1 MFGLDDKYKLNKKID
16 VKTFIKKEFNVSDKK
31 RLKESLKNVTLVY
44 QLVGEDIP
52 SIINEEYNCQVIL
65 FLDIEINNIKNASFV
80 GGIIQSEI
88 KSLCIMKIHDKN
100 TQRYYFAEK
109 RLNLQDNNNVIIEN
123 IVITKESSI
132 FFFDDWVERLEEY
145 LKFSNII
152 LKENKLFF
160 YREMMTKAFII
171 SELNFDLEGNKL
183 LESNLWYNSRK
194 VKEVL
199 INLKEIEKLKLQLKK
214 IKDTKEKVSVNKEIK
229 NLNEKIMKSV

>member
-1 MFGLDDKYKLNKKID
+1 MFGLDDKYKLNKKIE

-31 RLKESLKNVTLVY
+31 RLKESLKNVTLSY

-214 IKDTKEKVSVNKEIK
+214 INDSKEKVSINKEIK
-229 NLNEKIMKSV
+229 SLNEKIMRLV

>member
-1 MFGLDDKYKLNKKID
+1 MFGLDDKYKLNKKIE

-31 RLKESLKNVTLVY
+31 RLKESLKNVTLAY

-214 IKDTKEKVSVNKEIK
+214 IKDTKEKVSINKEIK
-229 NLNEKIMKSV
+229 NLNEKIIRLV

>member
-16 VKTFIKKEFNVSDKK
+16 VKTFIKKDFNVSDKK

-171 SELNFDLEGNKL
+171 IELNFDLEGNKL

-214 IKDTKEKVSVNKEIK
+214 IKDTKEKVSVNKKIK
-229 NLNEKIMKSV
+229 KLNEKIMRLV

>member
-16 VKTFIKKEFNVSDKK
+16 LKTFIKKEFNASDKK
-31 RLKESLKNVTLVY
+31 RLKESLKNVNLVY

-88 KSLCIMKIHDKN
+88 KSLCIIRIHDKN

-214 IKDTKEKVSVNKEIK
+214 IKDTKEKVSVNKKIK
-229 NLNEKIMKSV
+229 KLNEKIMRLV

>member
-16 VKTFIKKEFNVSDKK
+16 VKTFIKKDFNVSDKK

-52 SIINEEYNCQVIL
+52 SIINEEYNCQAIL
-65 FLDIEINNIKNASFV
+65 FLDIEINNIKNVSFV
-80 GGIIQSEI
+80 GGIIQGEI
-88 KSLCIMKIHDKN
+88 KSFCIMKIHDKN

-109 RLNLQDNNNVIIEN
+109 RLNLQDNNNIIIEN

-132 FFFDDWVERLEEY
+132 FFFDDWVERLEYY

-171 SELNFDLEGNKL
+171 SELNFDFEGNKL

-199 INLKEIEKLKLQLKK
+199 INLKEVEKLKLQLKK
-214 IKDTKEKVSVNKEIK
+214 IKEIKEKVSVNKEIK

>member
-1 MFGLDDKYKLNKKID
+1 MFGLDDKYKLNKKIE

-31 RLKESLKNVTLVY
+31 RLKESLKNVTLAY

-65 FLDIEINNIKNASFV
+65 FLDVEINNIKNASFV

-132 FFFDDWVERLEEY
+132 FFFDDWVERLEDY

-194 VKEVL
+194 VKELL

-214 IKDTKEKVSVNKEIK
+214 IKDTKEKVSINKEIK

>member
-1 MFGLDDKYKLNKKID
+1 
-16 VKTFIKKEFNVSDKK
+16 
-31 RLKESLKNVTLVY
+31 
-44 QLVGEDIP
+44 
-52 SIINEEYNCQVIL
+52 
-65 FLDIEINNIKNASFV
+65 
-80 GGIIQSEI
+80 
-88 KSLCIMKIHDKN
+88 MKIHDKN

-214 IKDTKEKVSVNKEIK
+214 IKDVKEKVSVNKEIK

>member
-16 VKTFIKKEFNVSDKK
+16 LKTFIKKEFNASDKK
-31 RLKESLKNVTLVY
+31 RLKESLKNVNLVY

-214 IKDTKEKVSVNKEIK
+214 IKDTKEKVSVNKKIK
-229 NLNEKIMKSV
+229 KLNEKIMRLV

>member
-1 MFGLDDKYKLNKKID
+1 MFGLYDKYKLNKKIE

-31 RLKESLKNVTLVY
+31 RLKESLKNVTLAY
-44 QLVGEDIP
+44 QLVGEYIP

-65 FLDIEINNIKNASFV
+65 FLDVEINNIKNASFV

-214 IKDTKEKVSVNKEIK
+214 IKDVKEKVSVNKEIK

>member
-16 VKTFIKKEFNVSDKK
+16 IKTFIKKEFNTSDKK

-88 KSLCIMKIHDKN
+88 KSLCIIRIHDKN

-214 IKDTKEKVSVNKEIK
+214 IKDTKEKVSVNKKIK
-229 NLNEKIMKSV
+229 KLNEKIMRLV

>member
-16 VKTFIKKEFNVSDKK
+16 VKTFIKKDFNVSDKK
-31 RLKESLKNVTLVY
+31 RLKESLKNVTLLY

-88 KSLCIMKIHDKN
+88 KSPCIMKIHDKN

-214 IKDTKEKVSVNKEIK
+214 IKDTKEKVSVNKKIK
-229 NLNEKIMKSV
+229 KLNEKIMRLV

>member
-16 VKTFIKKEFNVSDKK
+16 IKTFIKKEFNTSDKK

-52 SIINEEYNCQVIL
+52 SIINEEYNCQAIL
-65 FLDIEINNIKNASFV
+65 FFDIEINNIKNTSFV
-80 GGIIQSEI
+80 GGIIQGEI

-214 IKDTKEKVSVNKEIK
+214 IKDVKEKVSVNKEIK

>member
-1 MFGLDDKYKLNKKID
+1 MFGLDDKYKLNKKIE

-31 RLKESLKNVTLVY
+31 RLKESLKNVTLAY

-52 SIINEEYNCQVIL
+52 SIINEEYNCQAIL
-65 FLDIEINNIKNASFV
+65 FFDIEINNIKNASFV

-214 IKDTKEKVSVNKEIK
+214 IKDVKEKVSVNKEIK

>member
-1 MFGLDDKYKLNKKID
+1 MFGLDDKYKLNKKIE
-16 VKTFIKKEFNVSDKK
+16 VKTFIKKEFNASDKK
-31 RLKESLKNVTLVY
+31 RLKESLKNVTLAY

-65 FLDIEINNIKNASFV
+65 FLDVEINNIKNASFV

-88 KSLCIMKIHDKN
+88 KSLCIMNIHDKN

-109 RLNLQDNNNVIIEN
+109 RLNLQDNNNIIIEN

-132 FFFDDWVERLEEY
+132 FFFDDWVERLEDY

-171 SELNFDLEGNKL
+171 SELNFDFEGNKL

-214 IKDTKEKVSVNKEIK
+214 IKDTKEKVSINKEIK
-229 NLNEKIMKSV
+229 NLNEKIIRLV

>member
-1 MFGLDDKYKLNKKID
+1 MFGLDDKYKLNKKIE

-31 RLKESLKNVTLVY
+31 RLKESFKNVTLSY

-214 IKDTKEKVSVNKEIK
+214 IKDVKEKVSVNKEIK

>member
-16 VKTFIKKEFNVSDKK
+16 IKTFIKKEFNTSDKK

-52 SIINEEYNCQVIL
+52 SIINEEYNCQAIL
-65 FLDIEINNIKNASFV
+65 FFDIEINNIKNASFV
-80 GGIIQSEI
+80 GGIIQGEI

-183 LESNLWYNSRK
+183 LESNLWYNSRR

-214 IKDTKEKVSVNKEIK
+214 IKDVKEKVSVNKEIK